1 MDAETLQRLIDDAEH
16 GKPEL
21 PDELAIFEGGFSAP
35 KVRRLL
41 NALCSQPD
49 ANYLEIGVHIGS
61 TLIPALYGN
70 MAHATAID
78 NWSLMGNCRNELDA
92 NLNQFLPKRVINLV
106 EADCFKIALDTI
118 LTGVNVYFYDGDHKK
133 AAQYKAVVRYAPV
146 LADRFVLLIDDW
158 NWEEP
163 REGTRQAL
171 ADLKVKIIKE
181 WILPGAFNGDA
192 AGWWNGL
199 YVGLIEKQSKG

>member
-1 MDAETLQRLIDDAEH
+1 MTPELLQQLINDAEQ

-21 PDELAIFEGGFSAP
+21 TPEIVSINGFSAP
-35 KVRRLL
+35 RVRRLL
-41 NALCSQPD
+41 NALCSQPG

-61 TLIPALYGN
+61 TFIPALYGN
-70 MAHATAID
+70 MAHSTAID
-78 NWSLMGNCRNELDA
+78 NWSLMGNVRAGLDA
-92 NLNQFLPKRVINLV
+92 NLKRFLPKRKINLI
-106 EADCFKIALDTI
+106 EADCFNVNLAAIPAGI
-118 LTGVNVYFYDGDHKK
+118 NVYFYDGDHKE
-133 AAQYKAVVRYAPV
+133 ASQYKAVRRYAPV

-163 REGTRQAL
+163 RNGTRRAL

-181 WILPGAFNGDA
+181 WILPGAFNGDT

-199 YVGLIEKQSKG
+199 YVGLIEK